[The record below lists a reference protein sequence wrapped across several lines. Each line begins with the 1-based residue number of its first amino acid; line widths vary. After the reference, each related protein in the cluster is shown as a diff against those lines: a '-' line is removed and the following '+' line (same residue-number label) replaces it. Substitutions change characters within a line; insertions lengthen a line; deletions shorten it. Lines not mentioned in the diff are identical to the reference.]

1 MTTSPKPLSP
11 LPTSAG
17 PIVGGPSP
25 GGPNA
30 KGDSFDLRTQV
41 LVLWAHKW
49 IVLFVALA
57 VAGGVAFWTLRQP
70 RIYEA
75 SCSIEY
81 DPTPPR
87 PLGTKVEDVASPLLN
102 AFSNREFYE
111 TQNRIIGSRVVAEMV
126 VRRLGLHRDAD
137 FLDVPAERREGWQ
150 GATVEEAAEVVR
162 GGLTVEQVR
171 DTRIVNIRFRD
182 RDQERSQRVANAIA
196 DAYIEKTM
204 NDRMSS
210 TVSALEWLG
219 TQVDELEGELHSADE
234 ALHHFKQEHDVLS
247 LSMEDRQNLIA
258 NEIELL
264 SRSLTETHVHRIEL
278 QSRVTQLRQA
288 VESDPLTAATPA
300 IEELASVQELRAQLR
315 IKTAELES
323 LRTRYGPAHPQM
335 ISLQTQVDSLRHD
348 LEAEIRVVLRASE
361 AELRETQ
368 GTERGLQGALTRSNA
383 QGMELNHWEMEYGHL
398 VRERDSKAAIY
409 DLVLKR
415 SAEADLTRMLRVTH
429 VRVVD
434 RALVPRSSVAPRVT
448 LNLSAGLIAG
458 LLLGILV
465 ALLAERSDRRIRNL
479 EDIEALGLA
488 VLGLVPR
495 IGSATATGPR
505 RRRQTAQ
512 SSANKDLIAHHQPMS
527 GVAEN
532 LRTIRTNLSFMGAD
546 GGLRA
551 FVITSA
557 SPREG
562 KSTVA
567 INLAITLAQSG
578 KRILLVDTDLRRPR
592 VHRAFGLTARRGVT
606 TALVGEAKAPDV
618 ILTTEVPGLDV
629 VACGPIPPNPSE
641 LLHTDAFR
649 QFVEAVRDRYD
660 HVMFDSPPLGAVT
673 DAAILAAQ
681 LDGVIVVVK
690 SQSTTREALRVTARQ
705 LNDVGARVL
714 GAVFN
719 DVDLSHGRYGEG
731 TYYYYRREGYYTS
744 DTDDQSGG
752 DDGGESGGGK
762 KSDGPAPAAAD

>member
-1 MTTSPKPLSP
+1 MTTSPTAPRTP
-11 LPTSAG
+11 G
-17 PIVGGPSP
+17 PAP
-25 GGPNA
+25 A
-30 KGDSFDLRTQV
+30 LKGDSFDVRTQV
-41 LVLWAHKW
+41 LILWAHKW
-49 IVLFVALA
+49 VILA
-57 VAGGVAFWTLRQP
+57 VAVVVAGAVAFWTLRQP

-75 SCSIEY
+75 VCTIEY

-87 PLGTKVEDVASPLLN
+87 PLGTKVEDVASPVFSI
-102 AFSNREFYE
+102 FSNREFYE
-111 TQNRIIGSRVVAEMV
+111 TQNRIISSRVVAEMV
-126 VRRLGLHRDAD
+126 VRRLGLHRDAA
-137 FLDVPAERREGWQ
+137 FMGVPQAQREGWQ
-150 GATVEEAAEVVR
+150 GATVEEAAEAVR
-162 GGLTVEQVR
+162 GRLAIEQIR
-171 DTRIVNIRFRD
+171 DTRLVLIKV
-182 RDQERSQRVANAIA
+182 RDQDPERAQRISNAIA

-219 TQVDELEGELHSADE
+219 TQVDELQGELHAADE

-264 SRSLTETHVHRIEL
+264 SRSLTETRVHRIEL
-278 QSRVTQLRQA
+278 QSRVQQLRAA
-288 VESDPLTAATPA
+288 VDSDPLTAATPA
-300 IEELASVQELRAQLR
+300 LEALSSLQELRTQIR
-315 IKTAELES
+315 IKQAELES
-323 LRTRYGPAHPQM
+323 LRTRYGVAHPRM
-335 ISLQTQVDSLRHD
+335 VALQTEIDQLLAD
-348 LEAEIRVVLRASE
+348 LDTEVRTVLRAAE
-361 AELRETQ
+361 AELREAQ
-368 GTERGLQGALTRSNA
+368 GTERGLQAALAQANA
-383 QGMELNHWEMEYGHL
+383 QGLELNHWEMEYGHL

-415 SAEADLTRMLRVTH
+415 SAETDLTRMLRVTH

-434 RALVPRSSVAPRVT
+434 RALRPRSSVAPRVT
-448 LNLSAGLIAG
+448 LNLSAGILGG
-458 LLLGILV
+458 LLLGVVV
-465 ALLAERSDRRIRNL
+465 ALLAERSDRRIRNI
-479 EDIEALGLA
+479 EDIEGLGLA

-495 IGSATATGPR
+495 IGGNTATGPR
-505 RRRQTAQ
+505 RRRQVAQ
-512 SSANKDLIAHHQPMS
+512 SSANKDLIAHTQPMS

-557 SPREG
+557 APREG
-562 KSTVA
+562 KSTVV

-578 KRILLVDTDLRRPR
+578 KKVLLVDTDLRRPR

-606 TALVGEAKAPDV
+606 TALVGEASPADV
-618 ILTTEVPGLDV
+618 ILTTEVPSLDIV
-629 VACGPIPPNPSE
+629 TCGPIPPNPSE
-641 LLHTDAFR
+641 LLHTEAFR
-649 QFVEAVRDRYD
+649 HFVEAMRERYD
-660 HVMFDSPPLGAVT
+660 HVIFDSPPLGAVT
-673 DAAILAAQ
+673 DAAILAGQ

-705 LNDVGARVL
+705 LHDVGARVL

-744 DTDDQSGG
+744 DEDDHGGGPSGG
-752 DDGGESGGGK
+752 ASAGK
-762 KSDGPAPAAAD
+762 DAPASAAAD

>member
-1 MTTSPKPLSP
+1 MSKAPESPQPTPLGGASPTALSP
-11 LPTSAG
+11 
-17 PIVGGPSP
+17 VGKTDG
-25 GGPNA
+25 
-30 KGDSFDLRTQV
+30 FDLRTQA
-41 LVLWAHKW
+41 LILWAHKW
-49 IVLFVALA
+49 IVLFVAVA

-75 SCSIEY
+75 VCSIEY
-81 DPTPPR
+81 DPSPPR
-87 PLGTKVEDVASPLLN
+87 PLGTQVEDVATPVLS
-102 AFSNREFYE
+102 AFANREFYE
-111 TQNRIIGSRVVAEMV
+111 TQNRIISSRVVAELV

-137 FLDVPAERREGWQ
+137 FLQVPSEQREGWQ
-150 GATVEEAAEVVR
+150 GGTVEEAAELLRESLV
-162 GGLTVEQVR
+162 VEQVR
-171 DTRIVNIRFRD
+171 DTRLVNIRFRD
-182 RDQERSQRVANAIA
+182 RDQDRAQRIANAIA
-196 DAYIEKTM
+196 DAYVEKTM

-219 TQVDELEGELHSADE
+219 TQVDELQGELQQADE

-278 QSRVTQLRQA
+278 QSRVAQLREV
-288 VESDPLTAATPA
+288 VERDPLTAATPT
-300 IEELASVQELRAQLR
+300 IDELGSVQDLRARLR
-315 IKTAELES
+315 LKEAELES

-335 ISLQTQVDSLRHD
+335 VALQSEIDTIRTE
-348 LEAEIRVVLRASE
+348 LEGEVRAVLRSAE
-361 AELRETQ
+361 TELREAQ
-368 GTERGLQGALTRSNA
+368 GTERGLSGALARANQ
-383 QGMELNHWEMEYGHL
+383 QGMELNHWEMEYSHL

-429 VRVVD
+429 VRIVD
-434 RALVPRSSVAPRVT
+434 RALRPRRSVAPRVT
-448 LNLSAGLIAG
+448 LNLTLGVLAGV
-458 LLLGILV
+458 LLGVII
-465 ALLAERSDRRIRNL
+465 ALLAERSDRRIRNI

-495 IGSATATGPR
+495 IGGSTAQGPR
-505 RRRQTAQ
+505 RRRQQAQ
-512 SSANKDLIAHHQPMS
+512 ASSNKDLVAHNQPMS

-532 LRTIRTNLSFMGAD
+532 LRTIRTNLAFMGAD

-606 TALVGEAKAPDV
+606 TALVGEAKATDV
-618 ILTTEVPGLDV
+618 ILTTEVPGLDI
-629 VACGPIPPNPSE
+629 VACGPVPPNPSE
-641 LLHTDAFR
+641 LLHTEAFR
-649 QFVEAVRDRYD
+649 QFVEALRDKYD

-681 LDGVIVVVK
+681 LDGVMVVVK

-705 LNDVGARVL
+705 LHDVGARVL

-731 TYYYYRREGYYTS
+731 TYYYYRREGYYSS
-744 DTDDQSGG
+744 DTDDQGGAGGGASGG
-752 DDGGESGGGK
+752 TSAD
-762 KSDGPAPAAAD
+762 KSEGTAPAAAD

>member
-1 MTTSPKPLSP
+1 MTTPSPKPPPS
-11 LPTSAG
+11 LPVSAG
-17 PIVGGPSP
+17 PSP
-25 GGPNA
+25 AGPNA
-30 KGDSFDLRTQV
+30 KGETFDLRTQV

-49 IVLFVALA
+49 IVLFVAIA

-75 SCSIEY
+75 ACSIEY

-87 PLGTKVEDVASPLLN
+87 PLGTKVEDVSSPLLN

-111 TQNRIIGSRVVAEMV
+111 TQNRIIASRVVAEMV

-137 FLDVPAERREGWQ
+137 FFGLPAEQRDGWQ

-162 GGLTVEQVR
+162 GGLVIEQVR
-171 DTRIVNIRFRD
+171 DTRIVFIRFRD
-182 RDQERSQRVANAIA
+182 RDPERAQRVANAVA

-288 VESDPLTAATPA
+288 VETDPLTAATPA
-300 IEELASVQELRAQLR
+300 IEALSSVQELRAQLR
-315 IKTAELES
+315 IKQAELES
-323 LRTRYGPAHPQM
+323 LRTRYGVAHPQM
-335 ISLQTQVDSLRHD
+335 VALQTQVDSLRHD
-348 LEAEIRVVLRASE
+348 LETEIRAVLRASE

-368 GTERGLQGALTRSNA
+368 GTERGLQGALARSNE

-434 RALVPRSSVAPRVT
+434 RALVPRSAVAPRVT
-448 LNLSAGLIAG
+448 LNLSAGILAG
-458 LLLGILV
+458 LILGILV

-495 IGSATATGPR
+495 IGATTATGPR
-505 RRRQTAQ
+505 RRRQAAQ
-512 SSANKDLIAHHQPMS
+512 SSANKDLIAHNQPMS

-606 TALVGEAKAPDV
+606 TALVGEAKPADV
-618 ILTTEVPGLDV
+618 VLTTEVPGLDI

-705 LNDVGARVL
+705 LHDVGARVL

-744 DTDDQSGG
+744 DSDDSSGG
-752 DDGGESGGGK
+752 DDGADSGGK

>member
-1 MTTSPKPLSP
+1 
-11 LPTSAG
+11 
-17 PIVGGPSP
+17 
-25 GGPNA
+25 
-30 KGDSFDLRTQV
+30 
-41 LVLWAHKW
+41 
-49 IVLFVALA
+49 
-57 VAGGVAFWTLRQP
+57 
-70 RIYEA
+70 
-75 SCSIEY
+75 
-81 DPTPPR
+81 
-87 PLGTKVEDVASPLLN
+87 
-102 AFSNREFYE
+102 
-111 TQNRIIGSRVVAEMV
+111 
-126 VRRLGLHRDAD
+126 
-137 FLDVPAERREGWQ
+137 
-150 GATVEEAAEVVR
+150 
-162 GGLTVEQVR
+162 
-171 DTRIVNIRFRD
+171 
-182 RDQERSQRVANAIA
+182 
-196 DAYIEKTM
+196 
-204 NDRMSS
+204 
-210 TVSALEWLG
+210 
-219 TQVDELEGELHSADE
+219 
-234 ALHHFKQEHDVLS
+234 
-247 LSMEDRQNLIA
+247 
-258 NEIELL
+258 
-264 SRSLTETHVHRIEL
+264 
-278 QSRVTQLRQA
+278 
-288 VESDPLTAATPA
+288 
-300 IEELASVQELRAQLR
+300 
-315 IKTAELES
+315 
-323 LRTRYGPAHPQM
+323 
-335 ISLQTQVDSLRHD
+335 
-348 LEAEIRVVLRASE
+348 
-361 AELRETQ
+361 
-368 GTERGLQGALTRSNA
+368 
-383 QGMELNHWEMEYGHL
+383 
-398 VRERDSKAAIY
+398 
-409 DLVLKR
+409 
-415 SAEADLTRMLRVTH
+415 MLRVTH

-448 LNLSAGLIAG
+448 LNLTAGILAGLI
-458 LLLGILV
+458 LGIVV

-495 IGSATATGPR
+495 IGAATTTGPR

-512 SSANKDLIAHHQPMS
+512 ASTNKDLIAHIQPMS

-606 TALVGEAKAPDV
+606 TALVGEAQAMDV
-618 ILTTEVPGLDV
+618 VLTTEVPGLDI

-649 QFVEAVRDRYD
+649 HFVESVRDKYD
-660 HVMFDSPPLGAVT
+660 HVMSDSPPLGAVT

-744 DTDDQSGG
+744 DTDDH
-752 DDGGESGGGK
+752 GGGK
-762 KSDGPAPAAAD
+762 SDGGGSGTKSDGPAPAATD

>member
-1 MTTSPKPLSP
+1 MTTPTPSP
-11 LPTSAG
+11 LPKIPT
-17 PIVGGPSP
+17 PIGPSF
-25 GGPNA
+25 GAG
-30 KGDSFDLRTQV
+30 KGEGFDLRTQA
-41 LVLWAHKW
+41 LILWAHKW
-49 IVLFVALA
+49 IILVVAVLVS
-57 VAGGVAFWTLRQP
+57 GGVAFWTLRQP

-75 SCSIEY
+75 VCSIEY

-137 FLDVPAERREGWQ
+137 FLNVPAEQREGWQ
-150 GATVEEAAEVVR
+150 GATVEEAAEAVR
-162 GGLTVEQVR
+162 GGVVVEQVR
-171 DTRIVNIRFRD
+171 DTRLVMIRFRD
-182 RDQERSQRVANAIA
+182 RDRERAQRIANAVA
-196 DAYIEKTM
+196 DAYVEKTM

-219 TQVDELEGELHSADE
+219 TQVDELEGELQTADE

-264 SRSLTETHVHRIEL
+264 SRSLTETRVHRIEL
-278 QSRVTQLRQA
+278 QSRVSQLRQA

-300 IEELASVQELRAQLR
+300 IEQLSSVQELRTQLR
-315 IKTAELES
+315 TKQAELES
-323 LRTRYGPAHPQM
+323 LRTRYGAAHPQM
-335 ISLQTQVDSLRHD
+335 VALQTQIDAIRHD
-348 LEAEIRVVLRASE
+348 VETEVRSVLRAAE

-368 GTERGLQGALTRSNA
+368 GTERGLQGALTRANE

-448 LNLSAGLIAG
+448 LNLTMGVLAG
-458 LLLGILV
+458 LLLGVIV

-495 IGSATATGPR
+495 IGAATATGPK
-505 RRRQTAQ
+505 RRRQVAQ
-512 SSANKDLIAHHQPMS
+512 ASANKDLIAHNQPMS

-606 TALVGEAKAPDV
+606 TSLVGEAKPADV
-618 ILTTEVPGLDV
+618 ILTTEVPGLDI

-649 QFVEAVRDRYD
+649 QFVEALRDKYD

-744 DTDDQSGG
+744 DTDDHG
-752 DDGGESGGGK
+752 DGGSGSK
-762 KSDGPAPAAAD
+762 PDGAAPAATD

>member
-1 MTTSPKPLSP
+1 MSKPLP
-11 LPTSAG
+11 SA
-17 PIVGGPSP
+17 PPVRP
-25 GGPNA
+25 GAGSSSAAAANPVT
-30 KGDSFDLRTQV
+30 KSESFDLRTQA
-41 LVLWAHKW
+41 LILWAHKW
-49 IVLFVALA
+49 IVLFVAVV

-75 SCSIEY
+75 VCSIEY

-87 PLGTKVEDVASPLLN
+87 PLGTKVEDVSSPMLS

-111 TQNRIIGSRVVAEMV
+111 TQNRIISSRVVAEMV

-137 FLDVPAERREGWQ
+137 FLAVPAERREGWQ

-162 GGLTVEQVR
+162 GSLLVEQVR
-171 DTRIVNIRFRD
+171 DTRLVLVKFRD
-182 RDQERSQRVANAIA
+182 RDPERAQRIANAVA

-219 TQVDELEGELHSADE
+219 TQVDELQGELHQADE

-264 SRSLTETHVHRIEL
+264 SRSLTETRVHRIEL
-278 QSRVTQLRQA
+278 QSRVSQLRAA
-288 VESDPLTAATPA
+288 VEADPLTAATPA
-300 IEELASVQELRAQLR
+300 IEELSSVQELRARLR
-315 IKTAELES
+315 LKQAELEA

-335 ISLQTQVDSLRHD
+335 VALQTEVDAIRGD
-348 LEAEIRVVLRASE
+348 LEREVHLVLRASE
-361 AELRETQ
+361 SELREAQ
-368 GTERGLQGALTRSNA
+368 GTERGLAGALARANE
-383 QGMELNHWEMEYGHL
+383 QGMELNHWEMEYSHL

-429 VRVVD
+429 VRIVD
-434 RALVPRSSVAPRVT
+434 RALRPRSSVAPRVT
-448 LNLSAGLIAG
+448 LNLTAGILGGI
-458 LLLGILV
+458 LLGIV
-465 ALLAERSDRRIRNL
+465 IALLAERSDRRIRNL

-495 IGSATATGPR
+495 IGGLTSAGPR
-505 RRRQTAQ
+505 RRRQQAQ
-512 SSANKDLIAHHQPMS
+512 SSSNKDLIAHHQPMS

-532 LRTIRTNLSFMGAD
+532 LRTIRTNLAFMGAD

-606 TALVGEAKAPDV
+606 TALVGEAKATDV
-618 ILTTEVPGLDV
+618 ILTTEVPGLDI

-641 LLHTDAFR
+641 LLHTEAFR
-649 QFVEAVRDRYD
+649 HFVEAVRDKYD

-705 LNDVGARVL
+705 LHDVGARVL

-744 DTDDQSGG
+744 DTDDH
-752 DDGGESGGGK
+752 GGGGGAAGGGSGD
-762 KSDGPAPAAAD
+762 KSDGPAPAPAD

>member
-1 MTTSPKPLSP
+1 MTTPSPSP
-11 LPTSAG
+11 LPRPPMPLG
-17 PIVGGPSP
+17 PTA

-30 KGDSFDLRTQV
+30 KGESFDLRTQV
-41 LVLWAHKW
+41 LILWAHKW
-49 IVLFVALA
+49 VVLLVAIV

-75 SCSIEY
+75 GCTIEY

-87 PLGTKVEDVASPLLN
+87 PLGTKVEDVSSPLLN

-137 FLDVPAERREGWQ
+137 FLGVPAERRDGFQ
-150 GATVEEAAEVVR
+150 GATVEEAAEAVR
-162 GGLTVEQVR
+162 GGLLVAQER
-171 DTRIVNIRFRD
+171 DTRLVNIRFRD
-182 RDQERSQRVANAIA
+182 RDPERAQRIANAIA

-219 TQVDELEGELHSADE
+219 TQVDELEGELHQADE

-258 NEIELL
+258 NDIELL

-278 QSRVTQLRQA
+278 QSRVSQLRQA
-288 VESDPLTAATPA
+288 VETDPLTAATPA
-300 IEELASVQELRAQLR
+300 IEALQSVQELRATLR
-315 IKTAELES
+315 LKQAEMEA
-323 LRTRYGPAHPQM
+323 LRTRYGAAHPQM
-335 ISLQTQVDSLRHD
+335 VALQTEVDSIRRD
-348 LEAEIRVVLRASE
+348 LEVEIRTVLRASE

-368 GTERGLQGALTRSNA
+368 GTERGLQGALTRANQ

-448 LNLSAGLIAG
+448 LNLSAGILAG
-458 LLLGILV
+458 LLLGIVV

-495 IGSATATGPR
+495 IGAATATGPR

-512 SSANKDLIAHHQPMS
+512 ASANKDLIAHHQPMS

-606 TALVGEAKAPDV
+606 TALVGEAKAMDV
-618 ILTTEVPGLDV
+618 VLTTEVPGLDI

-649 QFVEAVRDRYD
+649 HFVEAVRDKYD

-744 DTDDQSGG
+744 DTDDHGGGSGEGGASGG
-752 DDGGESGGGK
+752 T
-762 KSDGPAPAAAD
+762 KSDGPAPAATD

>member
-1 MTTSPKPLSP
+1 M
-11 LPTSAG
+11 
-17 PIVGGPSP
+17 
-25 GGPNA
+25 PNA
-30 KGDSFDLRTQV
+30 SPTIPTPTGVGASAATAGNGENFDLRTQV
-41 LVLWAHKW
+41 LILWAHKW
-49 IVLFVALA
+49 IVLFVAVS

-75 SCSIEY
+75 TCSIEY
-81 DPTPPR
+81 DPSPPR
-87 PLGTKVEDVASPLLN
+87 PLGTKVEDVATPMLA

-111 TQNRIIGSRVVAEMV
+111 TQNRIISSRVVAEMV

-137 FLDVPAERREGWQ
+137 FLEVPAERRGGWQ
-150 GATVEEAAEVVR
+150 GATVEEAAETLR
-162 GGLTVEQVR
+162 AALTVEQIR
-171 DTRIVNIRFRD
+171 ETRLVLIKLRD
-182 RDQERSQRVANAIA
+182 RDPERAQRIANAIA

-219 TQVDELEGELHSADE
+219 TQVDELEDSLEQADE
-234 ALHHFKQEHDVLS
+234 ALHVFKQDHDVLS

-264 SRSLTETHVHRIEL
+264 SRSLTETRVHRIEL
-278 QSRVTQLRQA
+278 QSRVTQLRAA
-288 VESDPLTAATPA
+288 VEADPLSAATPA
-300 IEELASVQELRAQLR
+300 IEELASLQELRTRMRVKQ
-315 IKTAELES
+315 AELEA
-323 LRTRYGPAHPQM
+323 LRTRYGAAHPQRVA
-335 ISLQTQVDSLRHD
+335 LQTELATIRAD
-348 LEAEIRVVLRASE
+348 LEREIGLVLRSAE
-361 AELRETQ
+361 LELRETQ
-368 GTERGLQGALTRSNA
+368 GTERGLAGALARANE
-383 QGMELNHWEMEYGHL
+383 QGMQLNHWEMEYGQL

-415 SAEADLTRMLRVTH
+415 SAEADLSRMLRVTH

-434 RALVPRSSVAPRVT
+434 RALRPERSVAPRVT
-448 LNLSAGLIAG
+448 LNLSAGAIG
-458 LLLGILV
+458 GIILGIII

-479 EDIEALGLA
+479 EDIEGLGLA

-495 IGSATATGPR
+495 IGSATAQGPR
-505 RRRQTAQ
+505 RRRQQAQ

-532 LRTIRTNLSFMGAD
+532 LRTIRTNLAFMGAD
-546 GGLRA
+546 HGLRA
-551 FVITSA
+551 FVVTSA

-592 VHRAFGLTARRGVT
+592 VHRAFGLASRRGVT
-606 TALVGEAKAPDV
+606 TALVGEAKPTDV
-618 ILTTEVPGLDV
+618 VLTTEVPGLDIV
-629 VACGPIPPNPSE
+629 TCGPIPPNPSE
-641 LLHTDAFR
+641 LLHTEAFR
-649 QFVEAVRDRYD
+649 HFVEVLREKYD
-660 HVMFDSPPLGAVT
+660 HVLFDSPPLGAVT

-681 LDGVIVVVK
+681 LDGVMVVVK

-744 DTDDQSGG
+744 DSDDPGGG
-752 DDGGESGGGK
+752 DAGGGGAGK
-762 KSDGPAPAAAD
+762 ADGPAPAPAD